1 MLQDLFKPH
10 NKSAMTCTNSSGS
23 RDQSTNVLLS
33 IKPEFAE
40 KILSREKRYEFR
52 KTRFR
57 DPSKVDTVIMYS
69 SSPDQEIVGTFTFE
83 RVIQDDPENLWDN
96 FGDVSGIDNRS
107 RFLDYFSNTETG
119 YAIEIQEVFRLPSP
133 VDPRRHFD
141 DFRPPV
147 SFQYVNGDYNHL
159 LHPRTSAPGSD

>member
-1 MLQDLFKPH
+1 M
-10 NKSAMTCTNSSGS
+10 NA
-23 RDQSTNVLLS
+23 LLS

-40 KILSREKRYEFR
+40 KILTREKRYEFR

-83 RVIQDDPENLWDN
+83 NVIQDDPEDLWDD
-96 FGDVSGIDNRS
+96 FGDVSGIEDRS
-107 RFLDYFSNTETG
+107 RFLNYFSNSETG
-119 YAIEIQEVFRLPSP
+119 YAIEIKDVCRLPSP
-133 VDPRRHFD
+133 VDPRSHFE

-159 LHPRTSAPGSD
+159 IHPRSSTPGSD